1 MEAIS
6 NDRVLRRQAR
16 GRRVANEP
24 RNVGVIAAT
33 GRGADSRVATRFL
46 GVDLDG
52 TSARRPLPGVPKNIY
67 LAWVNYFRVKT
78 REDRWEDIARARR
91 RRPQDFYLD
100 HVLTILDGDDVE
112 RIVDEYFSRL
122 VQTAGRSGRQLIE
135 WNQVHLD
142 VVRMWII
149 LSRRRLD
156 GPPGGVGRG
165 GEDEYGAIGPK
176 FSDARDAR
184 DLGSPDVDGR
194 ERHRDAAGTLV
205 AQGHALR

>member
-1 MEAIS
+1 MMS
-6 NDRVLRRQAR
+6 NESPMSTSPAL
-16 GRRVANEP
+16 
-24 RNVGVIAAT
+24 
-33 GRGADSRVATRFL
+33 SRPP
-46 GVDLDG
+46 DG
-52 TSARRPLPGVPKNIY
+52 
-67 LAWVNYFRVKT
+67 
-78 REDRWEDIARARR
+78 
-91 RRPQDFYLD
+91 
-100 HVLTILDGDDVE
+100 
-112 RIVDEYFSRL
+112 
-122 VQTAGRSGRQLIE
+122 SGRQLIE

-194 ERHRDAAGTLV
+194 EGHRDAAGTLV

>member
-1 MEAIS
+1 MRCAPVGPAWRPDYQANPGRE
-6 NDRVLRRQAR
+6 LR
-16 GRRVANEP
+16 
-24 RNVGVIAAT
+24 AAEDAP
-33 GRGADSRVATRFL
+33 GA
-46 GVDLDG
+46 GPM
-52 TSARRPLPGVPKNIY
+52 RRPCPNRMPPG
-67 LAWVNYFRVKT
+67 
-78 REDRWEDIARARR
+78 
-91 RRPQDFYLD
+91 
-100 HVLTILDGDDVE
+100 G
-112 RIVDEYFSRL
+112 
-122 VQTAGRSGRQLIE
+122 SGRQLIE

-142 VVRMWII
+142 VVRIWII

-156 GPPGGVGRG
+156 GPPGGVVRG